1 MVDAA
6 MSTAAPDPERDSAE
20 GRREERNA
28 RRAAR
33 QTLLT
38 IFKKFSKVNLLP
50 KVDKMPRVIFPNFPN
65 PLLDHFQKIFK
76 SQFIAKS

>member
-38 IFKKFSKVNLLP
+38 ISKT
-50 KVDKMPRVIFPNFPN
+50 
-65 PLLDHFQKIFK
+65 PLFK
-76 SQFIAKS
+76 SQFVNFCQNATFSQNPLNQNLIN